1 MVKYLLAL
9 LILSTNILFAQKDSV
24 SNKIPADLFFE
35 KNLKSE
41 FCISQDGKLYAEI
54 FENNNSFKLRVID
67 IDDYVVLETIPLS
80 DKIYNLNWL
89 NTNTLIFETYGR
101 IYVIDKDG
109 SNMRMLA
116 GNIDYENSS
125 SNFSNSLYRNSASIA
140 REGR

>member
-80 DKIYNLNWL
+80 DKKKFI
-89 NTNTLIFETYGR
+89 I
-101 IYVIDKDG
+101 
-109 SNMRMLA
+109 
-116 GNIDYENSS
+116 
-125 SNFSNSLYRNSASIA
+125 
-140 REGR
+140 